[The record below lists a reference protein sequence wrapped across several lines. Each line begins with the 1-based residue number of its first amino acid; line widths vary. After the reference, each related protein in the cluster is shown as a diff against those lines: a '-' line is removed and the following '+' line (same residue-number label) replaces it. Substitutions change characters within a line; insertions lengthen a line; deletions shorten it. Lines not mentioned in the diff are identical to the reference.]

1 MNSNPDLIL
10 LNLHKTPTHFST
22 VHNSFS
28 TIDLSFSSSSLSPSL
43 TWKTH
48 SQLCDSD
55 NFPILISH
63 ISPQSPPHK
72 SLPKWNLSEVDWSQF
87 FHLTSQTKLLST
99 SDSIEQDIISF
110 INFVIEAADQTILKI
125 PAQSNNRRVHWCSS
139 EVKIALQDRNRG
151 FNNFHKT
158 RNFSDLINYKW
169 LRAKAR
175 CLLCFAKKE
184 SWNTFVSSI
193 NDPVSCS
200 TMWSNMRKLEGVKQK
215 FTLQPLIH
223 QNQVY
228 ESPPEISELLA
239 FTYAKISAN
248 TRRTGL
254 FSTSKK

>member
-1 MNSNPDLIL
+1 MQIKKDIKKFQNFKGEGDSVTLFQESLTLQPAKPVRDKKDERTFLMNSNPDLIL

-158 RNFSDLINYKW
+158 RNFSDLINYK
-169 LRAKAR
+169 
-175 CLLCFAKKE
+175 
-184 SWNTFVSSI
+184 
-193 NDPVSCS
+193 
-200 TMWSNMRKLEGVKQK
+200 
-215 FTLQPLIH
+215 
-223 QNQVY
+223 
-228 ESPPEISELLA
+228 
-239 FTYAKISAN
+239 
-248 TRRTGL
+248 
-254 FSTSKK
+254 